1 MDLLLQGKTAWVT
14 GAAGALGAAICRR
27 FAEEGANIALSGR
40 NAESLSDVAD
50 GLKAGTKSQVFVM
63 DIIDRNQVDTTA
75 KAVFDSFGAIDILVN
90 STTCPIFADF
100 FDLSDDDWMAVLD
113 AKALGY
119 MRTSR
124 AAIPFMLGNGGG
136 NIVNVSG
143 RGGHQPNSPSHLAG
157 SCANAAV
164 NTLTKGLANIYGPQG
179 VRINA
184 IAPGPVRSPRY
195 DKIAAANEKISGAT
209 GDNSRS
215 GAKAANPLGEMAEVD
230 DIADAALYLASGMSR
245 FVTGTIMQID
255 GGGTVSL

>member
-1 MDLLLQGKTAWVT
+1 MSSLLGGKTAWVT

-27 FAEEGANIALSGR
+27 FADEGANIALSGR
-40 NAESLSDVAD
+40 NVESLQQIAD
-50 GLKAGTKSQVFVM
+50 DLNGAVKSQVFVM
-63 DIIDRNQVDTTA
+63 DVINRQQVDATA
-75 KAVFDSFGAIDILVN
+75 KEIFERFGAIDILVN

-100 FDLSDDDWMAVLD
+100 FELSDEDWMAVLD

-124 AAIPFMLGNGGG
+124 ASLPFMLENGGG

-195 DKIAAANEKISGAT
+195 DKIAAANEKISGVA
-209 GDNSRS
+209 GDAARS
-215 GAKAANPLGEMAEVD
+215 GAKAANPLGEMAEVG
-230 DIADAALYLASGMSR
+230 DIADAALYLASDMSR